1 MWILRVQHVTKR
13 GPVVFMLDRFFGTRL
28 GLEARRVNAA
38 KRWESGTAGLT
49 KLPSHKASP
58 FAFWTT
64 PRVVPR
70 GVPRSLPWRGG
81 GWRYVHSLGGSS
93 EDTVFAVSTPPG
105 RGGVAVVRVSGP
117 LAGNALVQISKG
129 GSKDAGSHLLPKP
142 RMAQVRNFVDPEAGE
157 VLDRGIVLWFPGPAS
172 FTGEDVVELH
182 LHGSMAVVQAVL
194 RVLGGVRGLRAA
206 EPGEFTRRSLLNGKM
221 DLVEAEGLADLLSAE
236 TEVQRKV
243 ALRQMG
249 GEASRL
255 YDRWREVLIRSL
267 AHVEA
272 FIDFGE
278 DEEIH
283 QEVLSGVV
291 QDAKRVA
298 SEIRT
303 LCDDARCGEIVRE
316 GLKIVLAGPPNAGK
330 SSFLNAL
337 AKRPAAIT
345 NARPGTTRD
354 ILQVN
359 MDLSGLAVSV
369 TDTAGLRLNASDE
382 VEQEGISRAAAAW
395 TLADIRVLVL
405 DASSGLDQIGEIED
419 VMLRETEARLGIS
432 DETTSQPAIEHRGE
446 SHVDDFPAS
455 MPYAMHGTK
464 NKRDNNHT
472 LVLLNK
478 ADLLTRQPTFKDD
491 EKSNLEVK
499 VRSRLG
505 NVSVLTMSCATGEGV
520 DAVISALHSAA
531 TSKIGERNLENSVL
545 ITRPRH
551 RVHLQACEAALQK
564 FCAFENTPDVA
575 AEELRNAV
583 GQLGA
588 ITGRVHVEQVL
599 DVLFADFCIGK

>member
-1 MWILRVQHVTKR
+1 MRTRR
-13 GPVVFMLDRFFGTRL
+13 GSSVLMLQRFLGTCL
-28 GLEARRVNAA
+28 GLEASNAA
-38 KRWESGTAGLT
+38 KRGVPGTAGPPPP
-49 KLPSHKASP
+49 PSHKAAS
-58 FAFWTT
+58 FHLLKSSANAF
-64 PRVVPR
+64 
-70 GVPRSLPWRGG
+70 RSLPGPLVWHGCGQRF
-81 GWRYVHSLGGSS
+81 VHSLGGSS
-93 EDTVFAVSTPPG
+93 EDTIFAVSTPPG
-105 RGGVAVVRVSGP
+105 RGGVAVVRVSGS
-117 LAGNALVQISKG
+117 LAGDALMQISKG
-129 GSKDAGSHLLPKP
+129 ASSHTMPKP
-142 RMAQVRNFVDPEAGE
+142 RVAHVRSLVDPQAGE
-157 VLDRGIVLWFPGPAS
+157 ILDRGIVLWFPGPAS
-172 FTGEDVVELH
+172 FTGEDVAELH

-194 RVLGGVRGLRAA
+194 RILGGMHGLRAA

-221 DLVEAEGLADLLSAE
+221 DLVEAEGLADLLAAE

-255 YDRWREVLIRSL
+255 YDRWREKLIRSL

-278 DEEIH
+278 DEDIH
-283 QEVLSGVV
+283 HEVLSGVV
-291 QDAKRVA
+291 ADAKRVA
-298 SEIRT
+298 SDIRAH
-303 LCDDARCGEIVRE
+303 CDDSRCGEIVRE

-330 SSFLNAL
+330 SSLLNTL

-354 ILQVN
+354 ILQVS

-369 TDTAGLRLNASDE
+369 TDTAGLRLNANDE

-395 TLADIRVLVL
+395 TLADVRVLVL
-405 DASSGLDQIGEIED
+405 DASSGLEQIEEIED
-419 VMLRETEARLGIS
+419 VMLRETEARVGLRS
-432 DETTSQPAIEHRGE
+432 PAIVQPCSEYEGE
-446 SHVDDFPAS
+446 DLGNGNSAIAPF
-455 MPYAMHGTK
+455 AMHGK
-464 NKRDNNHT
+464 KDQGNSNT

-478 ADLLTRQPTFKDD
+478 SDLLTRQASREDD
-491 EKSNLEVK
+491 KIQNLEFK
-499 VRSRLG
+499 IRSRLG
-505 NVSVLTMSCATGEGV
+505 NVSVLSMSCATGEGLDV
-520 DAVISALHSAA
+520 VVSALHAA
-531 TSKIGERNLENSVL
+531 AMFKLGQRNFENSVL

-551 RVHLQACEAALQK
+551 RMHLEACEAALRK
-564 FCAFENTPDVA
+564 FCAFEDTPDVA